1 MSKEI
6 NLPSGNYLFVE
17 VPDNFIPNRYG
28 ALDPRN
34 NCIWGKKERITYV
47 VPIDEKDFSIPYDD
61 MGTKPEIISTTK
73 EITEEQAESIVEKK
87 RIKESWNDTMTDVY
101 INYESKELIGK
112 YVKMAK
118 ESLQSLLQAN
128 SLDVN
133 KNYLILKRL

>member
-17 VPDNFIPNRYG
+17 VPDAFIPQRYG
-28 ALDPRN
+28 ALDARN

-61 MGTKPEIISTTK
+61 MGIKPEIISTTK
-73 EITEEQAESIVEKK
+73 DITEEKFESICDDYYLHTEDGDDLYYNFL
-87 RIKESWNDTMTDVY
+87 IKEFIYDSNF
-101 INYESKELIGK
+101 
-112 YVKMAK
+112 K